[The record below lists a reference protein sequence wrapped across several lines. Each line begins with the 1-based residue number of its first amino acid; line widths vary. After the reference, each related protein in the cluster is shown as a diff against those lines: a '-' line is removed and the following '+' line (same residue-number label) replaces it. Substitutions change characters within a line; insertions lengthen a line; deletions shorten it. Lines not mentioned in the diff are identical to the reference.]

1 MALYLA
7 NLGSHSINVDHAT
20 FRRDEQR
27 ELEKIKT
34 EKEKETDKHRNRK
47 SNVKRKSQA
56 LPVRRH
62 KPIFDHLE
70 DLLPTSLQGISAPI
84 DPDTGKLK
92 FTRFHEYNLEE
103 QTVAGADLFRIRHY
117 KTMTEAS
124 KALRVPYK
132 RLRLRIQGHQPVK
145 SNGGRN
151 KALSP
156 EEEAEVLMWAHQRI
170 TQGHH
175 IKGPA
180 LVQHANAIFAARGD
194 FQPDK
199 QASKIWA
206 RRFMK
211 RNAHI
216 FKRTATHSCDAK
228 RKTESDRTTIDSL

>member
-1 MALYLA
+1 MSALQPDDDTL
-7 NLGSHSINVDHAT
+7 
-20 FRRDEQR
+20 
-27 ELEKIKT
+27 
-34 EKEKETDKHRNRK
+34 RK
-47 SNVKRKSQA
+47 W
-56 LPVRRH
+56 
-62 KPIFDHLE
+62 
-70 DLLPTSLQGISAPI
+70 I

-92 FTRFHEYNLEE
+92 FTRFHEHNLEE
-103 QTVAGADLFRIRHY
+103 RTVAGADLFRIRHY

-132 RLRLRIQGHQPVK
+132 RLRSRVQGHQPVK
-145 SNGGRN
+145 ANGGRN
-151 KALSP
+151 KALLP

-170 TQGHH
+170 TQGHQ

-194 FQPDK
+194 CQPDK

-216 FKRTATHSCDAK
+216 FKRTATHSRDAK
-228 RKTESDRTTIDSL
+228 RKEADSATIDSL